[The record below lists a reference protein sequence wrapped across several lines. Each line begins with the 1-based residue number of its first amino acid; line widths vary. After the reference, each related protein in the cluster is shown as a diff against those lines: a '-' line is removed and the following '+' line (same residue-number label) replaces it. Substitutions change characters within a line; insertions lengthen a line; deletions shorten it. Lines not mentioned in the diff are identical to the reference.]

1 MTAPLCWPECNGI
14 TAPMVSATLASV
26 PSTAPMLIRI
36 AAEIRAS
43 IAVTDLQAEALAYR
57 ILAAMRNPTEAMS
70 EAAWSYGGLT
80 PEDMWPTMID
90 AALTGR

>member
-1 MTAPLCWPECNGI
+1 
-14 TAPMVSATLASV
+14 MVSATLASV

-43 IAVTDLQAEALAYR
+43 IAATDLQAEALAYR
-57 ILAAMRNPTEAMS
+57 ILSAMRNPTEAMT
-70 EAAWSYGGLT
+70 EAAWANCVLT